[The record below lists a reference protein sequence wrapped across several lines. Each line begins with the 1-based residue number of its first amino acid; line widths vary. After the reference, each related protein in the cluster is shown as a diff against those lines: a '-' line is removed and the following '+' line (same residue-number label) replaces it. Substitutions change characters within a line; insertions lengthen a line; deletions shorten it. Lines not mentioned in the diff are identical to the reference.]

1 MNTNPTG
8 MRFGGLATGL
18 DTETLVRDLMRA
30 ERIRVDRLT
39 QNRTQLEWRREDM
52 RTLNAQLSR
61 LRSRAFDMTLQGSY
75 RRFVAATSND
85 RAVTASASGNAAP
98 TSFVFS
104 SVSRLASAAQATSSE
119 SIVLAPH
126 TGIDPN
132 APLQTLIDGGQL
144 NGTALGGATALEVTL
159 FNHRQDGVRVSETI
173 AINTESDSLNT
184 VLSRI
189 NSSGSLGLQAFY
201 DAFSGRVSIT
211 SRFTGNNNTAAPDLG
226 FEGTHASFF
235 TSTLRLSAVQDGQNA
250 QFTLNGLATE
260 RNSNSFTINEVNFS
274 LRNTLPPGE
283 TATVT
288 VTQDTD
294 SVVRTIEDFVKLY
307 NDTLEQFNTQL
318 TAERNRDFLPL
329 TDEQRKDMSEDDIK
343 RWQERARSGLLRG
356 DELLERI
363 VGRVRRE
370 FTDPV
375 VDAALRQMSAIG
387 IRTVNHTERG
397 RLHIDNTTLRSELER
412 DSAAVQDLF
421 TKVAGRLRTA
431 LDGGVREMTAQA
443 GSATGFTLAD
453 SSVIGQQM
461 RRISDRITRENDRI
475 ARVEERHWRQFTALE
490 RAMDRMNSQSA
501 WLAQQFAQ
509 PQR

>member
-1 MNTNPTG
+1 MTTIRSG

-52 RTLNAQLSR
+52 RTLNTQLSR
-61 LRSRAFDMTLQGSY
+61 LRSRAFDMTLQGTY

-85 RAVTASASGNAAP
+85 RAVTATATGNAASM
-98 TSFVFS
+98 SFAFS
-104 SVSRLASAAQATSSE
+104 SLSRLAAAAQATSSG
-119 SIVLAPH
+119 SIVLTPH
-126 TGIDPN
+126 TGIDPTV
-132 APLQTLIDGGQL
+132 PLQQLIDGGQL
-144 NGTALGGATALEVTL
+144 DGAALGGATALSVTL
-159 FNHRQDGVRVSETI
+159 FNHTQTGTRVSETI
-173 AINTESDSLNT
+173 AINTATDSLNT

-189 NSSGSLGLQAFY
+189 NRSGTLGLQAFY
-201 DAFSGRVSIT
+201 DSFSGRVSIT
-211 SRFTGNNNTAAPDLG
+211 SRFTGNSNAAAPDLG

-260 RNSNSFTINEVNFS
+260 RNSNSFTVNGVTFN
-274 LRNTLPPGE
+274 LRNTLPLGE

-294 SVVRTIEDFVKLY
+294 SVTKTIEDFVKLY

-318 TAERNRDFLPL
+318 AAERNRDFLPL
-329 TDEQRKDMSEDDIK
+329 TDEQRQEMSEDDIK

-356 DELLERI
+356 DDLLERL

-387 IRTVNHTERG
+387 IRTGNHTERG
-397 RLHIDNTTLRSELER
+397 RLHIDNTTLRGALEK

-421 TKVAGRLRTA
+421 TKVAGRMRTA
-431 LDGGVREMTAQA
+431 LEAGVREMTDQA
-443 GSATGFTLAD
+443 GSATGVTLAD

-461 RRISDRITRENDRI
+461 RRISDRIARENDRI
-475 ARVEERHWRQFTALE
+475 ARVEDRLWRQFTALE

-509 PQR
+509 PPR